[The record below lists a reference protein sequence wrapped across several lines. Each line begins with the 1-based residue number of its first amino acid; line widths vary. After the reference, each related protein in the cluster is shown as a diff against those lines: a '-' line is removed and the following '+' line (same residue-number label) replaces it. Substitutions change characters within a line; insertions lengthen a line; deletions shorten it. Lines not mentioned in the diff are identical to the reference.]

1 MLELHKISI
10 VANFIQLKSFR
21 EQYEDVAS
29 QAICRLIGYCWLQRL
44 VGENAPFLTW
54 IDPSTESYSR
64 IQFSELTLRTMGSD
78 SFGPSLTFQRYICQ
92 SLTSETGTCRTL
104 SLILKAE
111 HTFTS
116 EFLSKWQTW
125 GKIKNRGKESVH
137 WDKGGNW
144 RLTWKVKAHIIQM
157 AGFCNSDLWQIT
169 RFYVWQMAGFCSKD
183 VWHERRTL
191 MVGFD

>member
-29 QAICRLIGYCWLQRL
+29 QAICRLIGYSWLQRL

-116 EFLSKWQTW
+116 EFLSKWETW
-125 GKIKNRGKESVH
+125 GKIKNRGKESVQ
-137 WDKGGNW
+137 DKGGE
-144 RLTWKVKAHIIQM
+144 LA
-157 AGFCNSDLWQIT
+157 SDLK
-169 RFYVWQMAGFCSKD
+169 SKSA
-183 VWHERRTL
+183 HNTNGRIL
-191 MVGFD
+191 

>member
-1 MLELHKISI
+1 MLTLKWNWGLAANSLKHLAKLATAVTAVKAGDNELTFVDGINGCCKLHPT
-10 VANFIQLKSFR
+10 KSFR

-29 QAICRLIGYCWLQRL
+29 QAICRLISYSWLQRL
-44 VGENAPFLTW
+44 VGKNAPFLTW

-125 GKIKNRGKESVH
+125 RKIKIGEKESVH
-137 WDKGGNW
+137 WDKGEVG
-144 RLTWKVKAHIIQM
+144 T
-157 AGFCNSDLWQIT
+157 G
-169 RFYVWQMAGFCSKD
+169 VWPEK
-183 VWHERRTL
+183 
-191 MVGFD
+191 